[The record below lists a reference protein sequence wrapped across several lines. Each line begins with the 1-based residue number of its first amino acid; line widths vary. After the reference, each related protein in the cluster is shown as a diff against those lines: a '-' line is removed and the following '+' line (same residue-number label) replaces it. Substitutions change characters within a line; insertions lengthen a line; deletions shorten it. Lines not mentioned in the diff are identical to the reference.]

1 MIADRTGPW
10 PHYLVPAPSAARQ
23 PGAVR
28 AEGAC
33 PSLARGYLT
42 LIGRKNPL
50 SSIRRRG

>member
-10 PHYLVPAPSAARQ
+10 PHYLVLSHSRRL
-23 PGAVR
+23 PGAIR

-33 PSLARGYLT
+33 LSLARGYLV

-50 SSIRRRG
+50 SSIRRHG